1 MCLDEEE
8 LILPEEPIL
17 PESLTPHQ
25 MKMWNLRTTVAIK
38 NEELLKQNLKSLY
51 IVVMSLCDPIMEDK
65 VSCQENFTK
74 IKHTRDTMKLLQV
87 IKQIMYSNGSGKI
100 HTVHNQVIDTINL
113 LKMRQ
118 ERGKSPQNFGE
129 QFTAMRQV
137 CEQLGL
143 QIGQLEKVA
152 WAILKKE
159 VVTNLTSEQLEE
171 ASKEYHAILFLY
183 LDNLQRYRKVL
194 EDMENALL
202 SKKDPFSNN
211 VSDACR
217 LPIGWHNNYRGCSI
231 RNEANDGVAFTT
243 VSDDKEEPKKG
254 GKKKEIMCFRC
265 KKIGH
270 YASECEE
277 EFPPKATKKEQIC
290 SFLTKTVL

>member
-1 MCLDEEE
+1 
-8 LILPEEPIL
+8 
-17 PESLTPHQ
+17 
-25 MKMWNLRTTVAIK
+25 MWNLRTTVAIK

-87 IKQIMYSNGSGKI
+87 IKQIMYSNGSGEI
-100 HTVHNQVIDTINL
+100 HTVHNQVMDTINL

-171 ASKEYHAILFLY
+171 ASKESHAILFLY

-243 VSDDKEEPKKG
+243 VSDDKEKPKKVERRRKSCVLG
-254 GKKKEIMCFRC
+254 VKKLATMQANVKRNFPQKRQ
-265 KKIGH
+265 KRSK
-270 YASECEE
+270 YAHS
-277 EFPPKATKKEQIC
+277 
-290 SFLTKTVL
+290 